1 MDRCPLCRAALN
13 GADTCRRCR
22 ADLKRAHDVE
32 RDGYALLDAAMHR
45 MAVNDIGAAER
56 LLRRAL
62 ALHAAPEILALWRAV
77 RASGRE
83 LEDAE
88 AGNPQI

>member
-22 ADLKRAHDVE
+22 AELKRAQDVE
-32 RDGYALLDAAMHR
+32 RDGDALLDAAMHR
-45 MAVNDIGAAER
+45 LAVDDTGAAER

-62 ALHAAPEILALWRAV
+62 ALHAAPEVLALWRAV

-88 AGNPQI
+88 AGNPQL